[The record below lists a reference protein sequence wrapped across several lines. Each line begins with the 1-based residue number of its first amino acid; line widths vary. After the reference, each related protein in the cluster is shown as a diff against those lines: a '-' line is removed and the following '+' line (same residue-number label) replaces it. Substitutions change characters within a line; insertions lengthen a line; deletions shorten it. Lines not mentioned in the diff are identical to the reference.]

1 MAIRGKEEDKKNGMK
16 ITDNMDGDKKADE
29 KLQAKYEPGS
39 NISDIKYEIYKK
51 ALEEDNVKE
60 VFPDE
65 SMFELKRMFD
75 MYMKETGGRIN
86 KKKN

>member
-39 NISDIKYEIYKK
+39 NVSDIKYEIYKK
-51 ALEEDNVKE
+51 AFRE
-60 VFPDE
+60 
-65 SMFELKRMFD
+65 
-75 MYMKETGGRIN
+75 I
-86 KKKN
+86 